1 MAPNFQV
8 FAIEKNNTG
17 STTVSKQH
25 GMSFIGFLIVA
36 AVVVFFAIVGMKVVP
51 TVIEYS
57 AIQRAVKKAA
67 QDGGETPATIRAK
80 FDQYSAVD
88 DISSIRGTDL
98 DITKQ
103 NGDVVIAF
111 KYEKKIPLFGP
122 ASIVIDYEGSS
133 RSK

>member
-1 MAPNFQV
+1 MQSNVQV
-8 FAIEKNNTG
+8 INTSPHVK
-17 STTVSKQH
+17 STNALRQG
-25 GMSFIGFLIVA
+25 GMSFLGFLIVA

-67 QDGGETPATIRAK
+67 QDGGETPASIRAK
-80 FDQYSAVD
+80 FDQFSAVD
-88 DISSIRGTDL
+88 DISSIKGTDL

-103 NGDVVIAF
+103 NGDVVVAF

-122 ASIVIDYEGSS
+122 ASIAIEYEGSS

>member
-1 MAPNFQV
+1 M
-8 FAIEKNNTG
+8 FATKNNNG
-17 STTVSKQH
+17 SAEIAKQH
-25 GMSFIGFLIVA
+25 GLSFVGFLVVA

-51 TVIEYS
+51 TVLEYS
-57 AIQRAVKKAA
+57 AIQRAVKKTA
-67 QDGGETPATIRAK
+67 QDGGETPASMRAK
-80 FDQYSAVD
+80 FDQYGAVD
-88 DISSIRGTDL
+88 DISSIKGTDL

-103 NGDVVIAF
+103 NGEVVVAF

>member
-1 MAPNFQV
+1 M
-8 FAIEKNNTG
+8 FATKNNNG
-17 STTVSKQH
+17 SAEIAKQQ
-25 GMSFIGFLIVA
+25 GLSFVGFLIVA

-51 TVIEYS
+51 TVLEYS
-57 AIQRAVKKAA
+57 AIQRAVKKTA
-67 QDGGETPATIRAK
+67 QDGGETPASMRAK

-88 DISSIRGTDL
+88 DISSIKGTDL

-103 NGDVVIAF
+103 NGEVVVAF